1 MDITPEEYNSVKFYQ
16 DSGFYYINTYL
27 RKNECDPDKLES
39 IQAHIKNLDNLF
51 AKSSK
56 TDKIL
61 TVYRGESNVYEG
73 INLGFISTSKNLHIA
88 KKFAGSVGA
97 VCELNIQ
104 PNIPFIDINTWNNSE
119 AEIILPRGL
128 TFTVK
133 SKKITKKSKHYVID
147 VSLTAN
153 VCEPCFWC
161 NRGVCRASDGGPC
174 SDCERWVSRRMT
186 NL

>member
-16 DSGFYYINTYL
+16 DSGFYSINTYL
-27 RKNECDPDKLES
+27 RKNEFNSTRYTIEN
-39 IQAHIKNLDNLF
+39 IQDHIKNLDNLF
-51 AKSSK
+51 AKSNK

-73 INLGFISTSKNLHIA
+73 VNLGFISSSKKLHIA
-88 KKFAGSVGA
+88 KKFAGSAGV

-104 PNIPFIDINTWNNSE
+104 PNIPYVDINTWNNAE

-133 SKKITKKSKHYVID
+133 STQITNKSKYYVID
-147 VSLTAN
+147 VSST
-153 VCEPCFWC
+153 
-161 NRGVCRASDGGPC
+161 
-174 SDCERWVSRRMT
+174 VS
-186 NL
+186 